1 MIQKLQKITT
11 LLVLMMV
18 LSGCTNN
25 PEDYLEH
32 LEGYWEIERV
42 ILNDGSTKEY
52 SYNDTVDFISL
63 EDSQT
68 GIRKKMKPNFM
79 GTFETS
85 KDAENF
91 TIKIEND
98 SMNVYYKT
106 PFDTWKETVLLAT
119 KNQLKVIN
127 KNNAIFL
134 YKRYKPISIN

>member
-1 MIQKLQKITT
+1 
-11 LLVLMMV
+11 
-18 LSGCTNN
+18 
-25 PEDYLEH
+25 
-32 LEGYWEIERV
+32 
-42 ILNDGSTKEY
+42 
-52 SYNDTVDFISL
+52 
-63 EDSQT
+63 
-68 GIRKKMKPNFM
+68 MKPNFM